1 MSNTN
6 SEYSGDAMD
15 WTPHQAL
22 ADATNVFDGSS
33 GIGIPDGVLIIYH
46 YNDGP
51 TGMIDGKPKRI
62 YTVSGMRA
70 YDIMSTCNYINNMA
84 FIDLHELNKDSE

>member
-46 YNDGP
+46 YN
-51 TGMIDGKPKRI
+51 I
-62 YTVSGMRA
+62 S
-70 YDIMSTCNYINNMA
+70 
-84 FIDLHELNKDSE
+84 